1 MKNQAGVPRHPVVL
15 IILDGF
21 GVNPSKIN
29 NAVAQARTPRLDEY
43 FFRYPFTVLSASG
56 TSVGLPEGQMG
67 NSEVGHMTLGSGCV
81 IRQDLVLIDD
91 AIADGSFYS
100 NVAFNSALDRA
111 AAASR
116 PVHLMGL
123 VSEGGVHSHLS
134 HLMALIDL
142 CGRRGIKP
150 LVHMITDGRD
160 TAPKS
165 AMQGLDDL
173 ERALYAAGGDVATV
187 CGRYFAM
194 DRDRRWDRTE
204 RAWRAMVLGRGRNAA
219 NARAAIETAYA
230 SGKTDEF
237 INPSVIGGYKG
248 LGDGDVLISFNFRK
262 DRPRQIV
269 AALADPEFDGF
280 DRGTPRIADVT
291 CMMEYEKRLPLPFAF
306 IPEAPAVTLN
316 RILSDSGI
324 KQFHCSET
332 EKYAHVT
339 YFFNGGNQD
348 LLPGEEHRLIPSP
361 QVSTY
366 DLKPEMSAPAV
377 ADAVIEAVRD
387 GGNGFIVVN
396 FANGDMVGHSGDMRA
411 AVRAVEALD
420 HHAGRVMD
428 AAVASGYSVLLT
440 ADHGNCDLMVDPETD
455 EPHTQHTTNPVPLLV
470 VDEDRWVLAP
480 AGGLADLAPTVL
492 SLMGLQAPP
501 AMTGRSMLLKQLPPQ
516 PVPAIERL
524 HAA

>member
-1 MKNQAGVPRHPVVL
+1 MEHRKNSVRPTEASLAKLYLVDLIMKNQAGVPRHPVVL

-173 ERALYAAGGDVATV
+173 ERALYAAGGRSNRLWPLFRHGSRSA
-187 CGRYFAM
+187 
-194 DRDRRWDRTE
+194 
-204 RAWRAMVLGRGRNAA
+204 LGSHG
-219 NARAAIETAYA
+219 AR
-230 SGKTDEF
+230 
-237 INPSVIGGYKG
+237 
-248 LGDGDVLISFNFRK
+248 
-262 DRPRQIV
+262 
-269 AALADPEFDGF
+269 LA
-280 DRGTPRIADVT
+280 
-291 CMMEYEKRLPLPFAF
+291 C
-306 IPEAPAVTLN
+306 
-316 RILSDSGI
+316 
-324 KQFHCSET
+324 
-332 EKYAHVT
+332 
-339 YFFNGGNQD
+339 NGSWQG
-348 LLPGEEHRLIPSP
+348 
-361 QVSTY
+361 
-366 DLKPEMSAPAV
+366 A
-377 ADAVIEAVRD
+377 
-387 GGNGFIVVN
+387 
-396 FANGDMVGHSGDMRA
+396 
-411 AVRAVEALD
+411 
-420 HHAGRVMD
+420 
-428 AAVASGYSVLLT
+428 
-440 ADHGNCDLMVDPETD
+440 
-455 EPHTQHTTNPVPLLV
+455 
-470 VDEDRWVLAP
+470 
-480 AGGLADLAPTVL
+480 
-492 SLMGLQAPP
+492 
-501 AMTGRSMLLKQLPPQ
+501 
-516 PVPAIERL
+516 
-524 HAA
+524 